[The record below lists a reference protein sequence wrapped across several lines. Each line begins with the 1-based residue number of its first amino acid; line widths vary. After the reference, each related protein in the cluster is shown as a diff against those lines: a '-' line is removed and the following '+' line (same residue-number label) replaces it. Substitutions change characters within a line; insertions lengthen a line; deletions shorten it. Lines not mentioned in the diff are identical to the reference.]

1 VPNFNNGL
9 AVAAGYL
16 GLFSLL
22 CLGPL
27 LGIPALICGILALRR
42 PELGGKFR
50 AWFGIV
56 TGGLTI
62 LATIVLLVAIVL
74 APK

>member
-1 VPNFNNGL
+1 M
-9 AVAAGYL
+9 
-16 GLFSLL
+16 
-22 CLGPL
+22 GPV
-27 LGIPALICGILALRR
+27 LGIPAVICGILALRR

-56 TGGLTI
+56 TGGLMT
-62 LATIVLLVAIVL
+62 LATIVLVVVIAL